1 MKRFKRSRKKFKK
14 NQWCF
19 QMSALTTTRQL
30 LQQQKFRWVI
40 SDESS
45 LIDKNDS
52 ELWIIEINSASFAE
66 TRKTAKCN
74 LSENDISRDANNKD
88 FSSQRNWYNS
98 RSRTR
103 LSILERILELAG
115 SLAPPNPSYYKR
127 LIKNPKKSS
136 PKIIYG
142 MEISDFHQNK
152 IKFLNKY
159 KTMQDSWMPAE
170 KVL

>member
-19 QMSALTTTRQL
+19 QMNALMIIRQL

-40 SDESS
+40 SDVSS

-52 ELWIIEINSASFAE
+52 ELWIIEINSAGFAE

-74 LSENDISRDANNKD
+74 LPENDISRDANNKD

-115 SLAPPNPSYYKR
+115 SSGGIINCSLGPSNPSYYKS
-127 LIKNPKKSS
+127 LIKNPKK
-136 PKIIYG
+136 
-142 MEISDFHQNK
+142 
-152 IKFLNKY
+152 
-159 KTMQDSWMPAE
+159 
-170 KVL
+170 VLRK